1 LQENVPKQEYSREDA
16 RRMLG
21 ISEQQLRG
29 WERLGLVRGAGALS
43 FKDLIGLRTLLKL
56 RENRIST
63 QKIGLAV
70 ASLKRKIAGVE
81 FPLSELKFLPEGPRL
96 AVQIAGQKME
106 AISGQILLDFDTSEP
121 RGVKAFPAG
130 GLPASRANMEREA
143 ESWFQRG
150 LEMEERGAP
159 IEQTLEAYQKSVELN
174 PHAAGAWVNLGTIHY
189 RMRRY
194 RDAEKY
200 YTRAIEADATYPLAH
215 FNLGNLHDEEGQLD
229 KADEYYKTALRLNP
243 QYADA
248 HFNLALLCERRNDML
263 QAVHHWKAYLKLD
276 PTSSWAA
283 VARRQLQKLRDA
295 TVIRSR

>member
-29 WERLGLVRGAGALS
+29 WERQGLVRGAAVLS

-81 FPLSELKFLPEGPRL
+81 HPLSELKFLPEGRRL

-106 AISGQILLDFDTSEP
+106 AISGQILLDFETTEP
-121 RGVKAFPAG
+121 RGVKAFPAET
-130 GLPASRANMEREA
+130 PASRANLEREA

-150 LEMEERGAP
+150 LEMEEQGAP
-159 IEQTLEAYQKSVELN
+159 IEQTIEAYQKSVQLN

-189 RMRRY
+189 RMRRF
-194 RDAEKY
+194 RDAETFY
-200 YTRAIEADATYPLAH
+200 ARAIEADSSYPLAH
-215 FNLGNLHDEEGQLD
+215 FNLGNLHDEEGRLE
-229 KADEYYKTALRLNP
+229 KADEFYRSALRLNP

-263 QAVHHWKAYLKLD
+263 QAVHHWKSYLKLD

-283 VARRQLQKLRDA
+283 VARRQLQKLRDV
-295 TVIRSR
+295 TVIRNR

>member
-1 LQENVPKQEYSREDA
+1 LQENVPKQEYAREDV

-29 WERLGLVRGAGALS
+29 WERQGLVRGAEVLS

-81 FPLSELKFLPEGPRL
+81 YPLSELKFLPEGRRL
-96 AVQIAGQKME
+96 AVQFAGQKME
-106 AISGQILLDFDTSEP
+106 AISGQILFDFDNTLP
-121 RGVKAFPAG
+121 HGVKSFPAAT
-130 GLPASRANMEREA
+130 PASRANLEREA

-150 LEMEERGAP
+150 LEIEERGAP
-159 IEQTLEAYQKSVELN
+159 VEQAIEAYQKSVELN

-189 RMRRY
+189 RMHRY
-194 RDAEKY
+194 RDAETF
-200 YTRAIEADATYPLAH
+200 YTRAIEADASYPLAH
-215 FNLGNLHDEEGQLD
+215 FNLGNLHDEEGRPE
-229 KADEYYKTALRLNP
+229 KADELYKSALRLNP

-248 HFNLALLCERRNDML
+248 HFNLALLCERRNDTL
-263 QAVHHWKAYLKLD
+263 QAVHHWKMYLKLD
-276 PTSSWAA
+276 PSSSWAA
-283 VARRQLQKLRDA
+283 VARRQLQKLRDV
-295 TVIRSR
+295 TVISNR

>member
-1 LQENVPKQEYSREDA
+1 LQENVPKQEYSREDV

-29 WERLGLVRGAGALS
+29 WERQELVRDPAVFS
-43 FKDLIGLRTLLKL
+43 FKDLIGLRTLMKL

-81 FPLSELKFLPEGPRL
+81 YPLSELKFLPEGRRL
-96 AVQIAGQKME
+96 AVQVAGQRME
-106 AISGQILLDFDTSEP
+106 PISGQILLDFDTAGPRDVTSFPTEP
-121 RGVKAFPAG
+121 PV
-130 GLPASRANMEREA
+130 SRAQLEREA
-143 ESWFQRG
+143 EFWFQRG
-150 LEMEERGAP
+150 LELEERSAP
-159 IEQTLEAYQKSVELN
+159 IDDTIEAYRKSVQLN

-189 RMRRY
+189 RLRRY
-194 RDAEKY
+194 RDAEQFY
-200 YTRAIEADATYPLAH
+200 ERAIEADPAYPLAH
-215 FNLGNLHDEEGQLD
+215 FNLGNLHDEEGRLD
-229 KADEYYKTALRLNP
+229 KADECYSRALRLNP

-248 HFNLALLCERRNDML
+248 HFNLALLCERRNEML
-263 QAVHHWKAYLKLD
+263 QAVHHWKLYLKLD

-295 TVIRSR
+295 TVIRNK